1 MVTRDATKRCFP
13 ACVQMEWVKTSNM
26 SVSRMEQLSPP
37 ETNVI
42 SFPDAAPNKATPD
55 PTPPDPVADHNDHQP
70 SAAST
75 QTS

>member
-1 MVTRDATKRCFP
+1 
-13 ACVQMEWVKTSNM
+13 M

-55 PTPPDPVADHNDHQP
+55 PTPPDPVADRNDHQP